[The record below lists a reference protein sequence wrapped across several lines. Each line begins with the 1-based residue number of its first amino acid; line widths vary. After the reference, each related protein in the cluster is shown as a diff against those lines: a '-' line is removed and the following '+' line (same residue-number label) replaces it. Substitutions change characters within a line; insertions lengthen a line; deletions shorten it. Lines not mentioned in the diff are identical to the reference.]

1 MANRKKVNTLDLIQQ
16 MTQKNKET
24 LNTVADLKQERTSST
39 DISKT
44 KQHLK
49 TKSVVKEVQIATV
62 KDIEELKSN
71 HRSKQDRGAL
81 QKLKVL
87 LETETFIDRK
97 ETFTS
102 SLSKDCL
109 AQYEK
114 LATGIS
120 YKSGIKTTR
129 NKLMRKVLEDFI
141 KRKYI
146 KLLEEIELQ

>member
-16 MTQKNKET
+16 MTQKNKNT
-24 LNTVADLKQERTSST
+24 LNTVADLKQERSSNT

-49 TKSVVKEVQIATV
+49 SKSVVKEVRTESV
-62 KDIEELKSN
+62 KDIDALKSN
-71 HRSKQDRGAL
+71 YPPKHDRGAL

-87 LETETFIDRK
+87 LETQAFLDRK

-109 AQYEK
+109 ARYEK

-129 NKLMRKVLEDFI
+129 NKLMRKVLEDYI
-141 KRKYI
+141 RRKYI